1 MKFTFKFLLILI
13 LFILFFIPN
22 TKCFG
27 INMNL
32 MSNDFESNTINDEY
46 TDTYT
51 NYINDV
57 DDSNNIDNSNSI
69 SNTDSTPSKTVT
81 VTSTDSDEFLTVEN
95 VLSIILIVI
104 GILLIFLGIAI
115 IIRFK

>member
-1 MKFTFKFLLILI
+1 MKTTFKFLLILI

-22 TKCFG
+22 IKSFG

-32 MSNDFESNTINDEY
+32 
-46 TDTYT
+46 
-51 NYINDV
+51 
-57 DDSNNIDNSNSI
+57 I
-69 SNTDSTPSKTVT
+69 SNTVESNAITNDDTNNTSDSSTVYNASNTSSKTVT
-81 VTSTDSDEFLTVEN
+81 VTSTDNNEFLTVEN
-95 VLSIILIVI
+95 VLCIILIVI